1 MNFNHLHDNAQDWR
15 DPQTQNRS
23 EAAAILAAVWDYVKE
38 TPFSVDEL
46 KCVPD
51 HRGCFQRSG
60 KWFIYATDEHAFC
73 TINGPYDVHGVICA
87 CLKSL
92 HVKNTGYQ
100 WETEEERQ
108 VYLNN
113 HFRSLQEIDSYMKT
127 YKKKD

>member
-23 EAAAILAAVWDYVKE
+23 EAAAILAAVWDHVKE

-108 VYLNN
+108 VYLNMII
-113 HFRSLQEIDSYMKT
+113 HLSQPVE
-127 YKKKD
+127 